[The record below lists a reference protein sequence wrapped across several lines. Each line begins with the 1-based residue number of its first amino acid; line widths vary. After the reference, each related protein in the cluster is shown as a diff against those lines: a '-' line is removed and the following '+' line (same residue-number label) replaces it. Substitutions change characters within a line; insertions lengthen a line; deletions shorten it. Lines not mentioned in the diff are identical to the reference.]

1 MQHMG
6 RICEWYVFLYDDAD
20 DEDDGDDKMRWG
32 NFGWVVVGDENLVE
46 FKFLRHLR
54 ELMRLNRTLKYVTPS
69 SSLNYP

>member
-20 DEDDGDDKMRWG
+20 DDDDKMRRG
-32 NFGWVVVGDENLVE
+32 NFGWVVVGDGNFVE
-46 FKFLRHLR
+46 FKFLRHLW
-54 ELMRLNRTLKYVTPS
+54 ELMRLNRTLKTVTPS